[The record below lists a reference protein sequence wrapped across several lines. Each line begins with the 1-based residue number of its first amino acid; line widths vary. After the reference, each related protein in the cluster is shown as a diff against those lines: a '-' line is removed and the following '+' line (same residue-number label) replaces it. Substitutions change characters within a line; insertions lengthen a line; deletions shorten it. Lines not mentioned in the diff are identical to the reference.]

1 MQFKFYVLFMKA
13 QKFAYKFLST
23 KTTREKYLIC
33 TAISLC
39 IVFVILDFVY
49 MPLFER
55 YRALSTLHTHTQR
68 EFILSADSML
78 SAKNAHLEQMQ
89 SLQTELSHL
98 ESSLAPIQ
106 RYISTQEP
114 PFNPFAF
121 MPVVIDFVKN
131 SNLTLTSFTP
141 YQALNA
147 LNIEGTGHFDDMISL
162 LSFIESYP
170 FLSID
175 FFHLAPRGNADIA
188 FDMLIVDYRS
198 LRQEPPTQEQIR
210 EAK

>member
-1 MQFKFYVLFMKA
+1 MKA
-13 QKFAYKFLST
+13 QKFAYNFLST

-131 SNLTLTSFTP
+131 SNLTL
-141 YQALNA
+141 NA

-188 FDMLIVDYRS
+188 FDMLIVDHRS